1 VGCRLQCVCVSVLSH
16 ANRPKYIRRVCLMH
30 LTRIRQPKPLLH
42 CPPSLPL
49 PLPIHT
55 RPRANPE
62 LQGGVEPLRIRDK
75 VSLRQR

>member
-1 VGCRLQCVCVSVLSH
+1 
-16 ANRPKYIRRVCLMH
+16 MH